1 MFAFSRSDY
10 LLDMACVRIS
20 RIAEGTVRT
29 MSRVKE
35 LDETVNAIKDSE
47 GLSAEDI
54 MTVILTEIAGSLAVI
69 ADVLADKDGEN
80 HKDV

>member
-1 MFAFSRSDY
+1 MSLSSLSDY

-29 MSRVKE
+29 MSRVRE
-35 LDETVNAIKDSE
+35 LDETANAIKNSE
-47 GLSAEDI
+47 DLSAEDI
-54 MTVILTEIAGSLAVI
+54 MAVILAEIAGSLAVI
-69 ADVLADKDGEN
+69 ADVLANKDGEN